1 MPDPVIQLSICVI
14 DFFSLPSPPF
24 PSLFVEFHLSSTFLR
39 SDGEGGGRRG
49 EQGGRDLRAAGMG
62 GGGGDVVVVWMSVAG
77 AAVGLLRVGV

>member
-1 MPDPVIQLSICVI
+1 MLLI
-14 DFFSLPSPPF
+14 FFFPPL

-39 SDGEGGGRRG
+39 SDGEGGERRG

-62 GGGGDVVVVWMSVAG
+62 GCGGGGGGGVDERCRSGG